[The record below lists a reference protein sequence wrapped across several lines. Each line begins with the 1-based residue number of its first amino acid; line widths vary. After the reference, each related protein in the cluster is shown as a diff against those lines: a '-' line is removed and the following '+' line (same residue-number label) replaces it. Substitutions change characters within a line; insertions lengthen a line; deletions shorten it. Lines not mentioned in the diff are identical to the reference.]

1 MRDRGIIYA
10 GLAVF
15 LGVMTFPLWYNLSA
29 RTTNKGPEPKL
40 PTQQKQCVAPVN
52 YMRNSHMDLLIQWRE
67 QAVRQGDKHFTAF
80 NGKSYTIA
88 LVGTCLNCHTDKEQF
103 CDRCHNY
110 AAVTLTCW
118 NCHVDP
124 KLAVRHQVAAL
135 ESTGRAR

>member
-15 LGVMTFPLWYNLSA
+15 LGADDFPALVQPGGRAPRTRDRSLSF
-29 RTTNKGPEPKL
+29 L
-40 PTQQKQCVAPVN
+40 PSKSSVSLRSK

-88 LVGTCLNCHTDKEQF
+88 LVGTCLQLPHETRSNS
-103 CDRCHNY
+103 
-110 AAVTLTCW
+110 A
-118 NCHVDP
+118 
-124 KLAVRHQVAAL
+124 
-135 ESTGRAR
+135 TGATTMPRSR